1 MKDSSRGRKPIRDQR
16 IRRHLAKIPSFAFG
30 QKLEK
35 STEISTMERAS
46 ANMPR
51 GSGEQETP
59 RRLAADGFV
68 ARPGFETDFL
78 GEDVSHSLMSTPRS
92 SEGEEARRS
101 TRIERS
107 VPLIIFGQNRRGE
120 PFVERT
126 VSTSI
131 NLHGCRYPS
140 RHDYGV
146 GSWITLQVVGLNV
159 EPKPPAMRARVRSVH
174 TSQSPREL
182 QQVGVE
188 LESPGNVWGIATPP
202 QDWLRHGDSHTS
214 MAQFGAAMAPAE
226 EPSAAAAELTE
237 PPLKVE
243 HKLAEVATFPS
254 PSPAVVKPQGPKMA
268 EPAKPQRVVVT
279 PDGLITALQGKLQQA
294 AEKAAQAAV
303 AKQVDEAVQKALETI
318 EETRRSSVREVQELF
333 PARVE
338 ATRSSSRDEITAE
351 VTAQWKERMEKY
363 LAQAEELAQRLENQ
377 AAGLRQELARSQEF
391 VERITREIEPQ
402 VRGRLNDTVARA
414 TSEFDGATARAVDR
428 RYEWLLE
435 NAQALTREALLKL
448 DARSAE
454 AQALVQNAVNSA
466 IGALQQQTERHV
478 DAVLSETRER
488 AASALTSLD
497 AESRAACEARRQ
509 ALEAEVARST
519 ERSTDQFRKSMKA
532 FLYSCLVAA
541 VSAVDEHSKS
551 TMDALLK
558 DNGKTLHDSNGETDS
573 HDEPEIIPGADSD
586 PFTH

>member
-1 MKDSSRGRKPIRDQR
+1 
-16 IRRHLAKIPSFAFG
+16 
-30 QKLEK
+30 
-35 STEISTMERAS
+35 
-46 ANMPR
+46 
-51 GSGEQETP
+51 
-59 RRLAADGFV
+59 
-68 ARPGFETDFL
+68 
-78 GEDVSHSLMSTPRS
+78 VSHSSLMSTPRS

-159 EPKPPAMRARVRSVH
+159 EPKPPAVRARVRSVH

-202 QDWLRHGDSHTS
+202 QDWLRLGESNTS
-214 MAQFGAAMAPAE
+214 MAQFATGVASAKEPATT
-226 EPSAAAAELTE
+226 AAELDE
-237 PPLKVE
+237 PPLQVE
-243 HKLAEVATFPS
+243 HRLADVATFPS
-254 PSPAVVKPQGPKMA
+254 PSPAVVKPQAPKMT
-268 EPAKPQRVVVT
+268 EPPKPQRVVVT
-279 PDGLITALQGKLQQA
+279 PDGLIAALQGKLQQA

-303 AKQVDEAVQKALETI
+303 AKQLDEVVRKAVDSIDDIRQ
-318 EETRRSSVREVQELF
+318 SSVREIQELF
-333 PARVE
+333 PTCLE
-338 ATRSSSRDEITAE
+338 AMKLSSREEIAGE
-351 VTAQWKERMEKY
+351 VAAQWKEQVEKY
-363 LAQAEELAQRLENQ
+363 RGQAEEMAQRLEKQ
-377 AAGLRQELARSQEF
+377 AAELRRELARSQES
-391 VERITREIEPQ
+391 VEKMTREMEPQ
-402 VRGRLNDTVARA
+402 VHARLNEAVARA
-414 TSEFDGATARAVDR
+414 TSEFEGATARTAHR
-428 RYEWLLE
+428 RYELMLE
-435 NAQALTREALLKL
+435 NTQAVAQEALLKL

-454 AQALVQNAVNSA
+454 VQALVQNAVNSA
-466 IGALQQQTERHV
+466 LAALQQQAERQL
-478 DAVLSETRER
+478 DAVLSETKER
-488 AASALTSLD
+488 AASALSSLD

-509 ALEAEVARST
+509 ALEAEVARSA
-519 ERSTDQFRKSMKA
+519 ERSTDQFRKGMKA

-551 TMDALLK
+551 TLDGLLK
-558 DNGKTLHDSNGETDS
+558 DNGKTLHESDGES
-573 HDEPEIIPGADSD
+573 GSQDEPEIIPGTDTD

>member
-1 MKDSSRGRKPIRDQR
+1 LP
-16 IRRHLAKIPSFAFG
+16 
-30 QKLEK
+30 
-35 STEISTMERAS
+35 
-46 ANMPR
+46 
-51 GSGEQETP
+51 GEF
-59 RRLAADGFV
+59 R

-146 GSWITLQVVGLNV
+146 GSWVTLQVVGLEV

-202 QDWLRHGDSHTS
+202 QDWLRHVDSHTL
-214 MAQFGAAMAPAE
+214 MAQLGAAVAPAK
-226 EPSAAAAELTE
+226 EPTTTATELAE

-254 PSPAVVKPQGPKMA
+254 PSPTVVKPPGPKMA

-303 AKQVDEAVQKALETI
+303 AKQVDEAVRKALDTI
-318 EETRRSSVREVQELF
+318 DDIRQASVREVQELF
-333 PARVE
+333 PTRVE
-338 ATRSSSRDEITAE
+338 AMRPSSRDEIAAE
-351 VTAQWKERMEKY
+351 VAAQWKEQMEKY
-363 LAQAEELAQRLENQ
+363 RAQAEELAQRLENQ

-391 VERITREIEPQ
+391 VEKMTREIEPQ
-402 VRGRLNDTVARA
+402 VRARLNDTVTRA

-509 ALEAEVARST
+509 ALEAEVARSA
-519 ERSTDQFRKSMKA
+519 ERSTDQFRKGMKA

-551 TMDALLK
+551 TLDGLLK
-558 DNGKTLHDSNGETDS
+558 DNGKTLHEADGESGS
-573 HDEPEIIPGADSD
+573 HDEPEIIPGPDSD